1 MRLQRWELA
10 IGLIGL
16 LMGGGLLLF
25 WLSPRILA
33 VEPLGTAVSAGQ
45 PIQFRLN
52 RGLELTAAEQFLKIT
67 PPVDGQFQ
75 ISNGRLQ
82 FIPRSGWPYG
92 RQVSVTVQAGW
103 PGQNGLPLWRGRQ
116 WTFEV
121 GEPDIFFVTT
131 DETSSLIWTTPP
143 EGEEPE
149 VWLREV
155 GEIIEAVMAPDGR
168 ALLLTLL
175 DDQNRT
181 HLVQHRRFPPARE
194 VLLTCGDSFC
204 RQPWPQPNG
213 QLIAYERLS
222 TAGRGQQAEVWLL
235 DSLSGQSWPA
245 HDPTLFGEPSL
256 AAALAGPFS
265 HSPRWSPDGR
275 TLAYFKPDAHLI
287 ILLDVSGGSQPAL
300 IPAQL
305 NEMGSWSPQGDSL
318 IYTEL
323 TFGDPSFFEQWEE
336 AIVAGDDAQHVEPG
350 LYNHLVRTELVSG
363 RTTDLSAG
371 LPVEEGSPGWSPDGR
386 YLAFSRSFGG
396 AGRQVWYSL
405 ADGDKATPLTA
416 DPFYHHSAP
425 RWSPDGRYLLF
436 MRSSVVPSSEAPAI
450 WLVEIASGRLV
461 QLSDHGFLPG
471 WRP

>member
-16 LMGGGLLLF
+16 LIGGGLLLF
-25 WLSPRILA
+25 WLSPRLLA
-33 VEPLGTAVSAGQ
+33 FGPVGTAVSAAQ
-45 PIQFRLN
+45 PIELRLN
-52 RGLELTAAEQFLKIT
+52 RGLELTAAEQFLQIT
-67 PPVDGQFQ
+67 PSVNGQFL
-75 ISNGRLQ
+75 ISEGRLQ
-82 FIPRSGWPYG
+82 FAPLSGWPYG
-92 RQVSVTVQAGW
+92 QQLTVTIRAGW

-121 GEPDIFFVTT
+121 GEPDIYFVTT
-131 DETSSLIWTTPP
+131 DQTGSLIWTTSP
-143 EGEEPE
+143 GEDEPE
-149 VWLREV
+149 IWLREV
-155 GEIIEAVMAPDGR
+155 GEIVEAVMAPDGR
-168 ALLLTLL
+168 TLLLTLL

-181 HLVQHRRFPPARE
+181 HLVRHRRFPPARE
-194 VLLTCGDSFC
+194 VLLTCSDTVC
-204 RQPWPQPNG
+204 RQPWPQPDG
-213 QLIAYERLS
+213 QLVAYERLPA
-222 TAGRGQQAEVWLL
+222 AGRGQQPEVWLL

-245 HDPTLFGEPSL
+245 HDPTLFGEPSV
-256 AAALAGPFS
+256 AAALAAPFS

-275 TLAYFKPDAHLI
+275 TLAYFKPDASLI
-287 ILLDVSGGSQPAL
+287 ILLDVTGGSPPAL

-305 NEMGSWSPQGDSL
+305 NEMGGWSPQGDSL

-336 AIVAGDDAQHVEPG
+336 AILAGDDAQHLEPG
-350 LYNHLVRTELVSG
+350 LYNHLVRTELVGG

-386 YLAFSRSFGG
+386 YLAFTRSLGG
-396 AGRQVWYSL
+396 GGRQIWYSQ
-405 ADGDKATPLTA
+405 ADGSNATPLTD

-436 MRSSVVPSSEAPAI
+436 MRSSLVPGSEAPAI
-450 WLVEIASGRLV
+450 WLVEIATGQFTQISAY
-461 QLSDHGFLPG
+461 GFLPG